1 MSKSRT
7 PLFLGLAV
15 AGGAGYYLY
24 SAGGSPKAAEKQF
37 ERKFL
42 SSFAS
47 LHPPPTEKA
56 RTNYPDDLKA
66 VRDRA
71 TTSGGDIKTD
81 AEKYGAKAGAKIDS
95 AVAQAQTEYNK
106 AASQARDAA
115 ADAVNKAESYGK
127 DVRSQVNKSI
137 DAFDKSVEDA
147 ASKTKSGVSSWFG
160 GK

>member
-37 ERKFL
+37 E
-42 SSFAS
+42 
-47 LHPPPTEKA
+47 H
-56 RTNYPDDLKA
+56 DLKA

>member
-1 MSKSRT
+1 MSRSRA

-24 SAGGSPKAAEKQF
+24 SAGGSPKVAEKQF
-37 ERKFL
+37 E
-42 SSFAS
+42 
-47 LHPPPTEKA
+47 H
-56 RTNYPDDLKA
+56 DLKS

-71 TTSGGDIKTD
+71 TSSSSNVKTD
-81 AEKYGAKAGAKIDS
+81 AEKYGAQAGAKLDS
-95 AVAQAQTEYNK
+95 AVAQAQNEYNK
-106 AASQARDAA
+106 ATTQARDAA
-115 ADAVNKAESYGK
+115 AEAVDKAETYGK

-137 DAFDKSVEDA
+137 DAFDKKVEDA